1 MDGGIFAHNPTM
13 AAVSSVTSPDHLH
26 QQRHS
31 QLEVLSLGTGRM
43 AQYIE
48 GDDLDWGIM
57 QWARKVRTFVCYSV
71 KIFVYI
77 PSLIV
82 ARYGIWRSCMVQCPF
97 VSITAGQE
105 LS

>member
-48 GDDLDWGIM
+48 GDELDWGIM
-57 QWARKVRTFVCYSV
+57 QWARKVTFL
-71 KIFVYI
+71 FVI
-77 PSLIV
+77 VLKSLFT
-82 ARYGIWRSCMVQCPF
+82 SLP
-97 VSITAGQE
+97 
-105 LS
+105 L